1 MTHDQIQRA
10 LAAALADDRLLRAAD
25 LRENLP
31 PSGGVAGVLV
41 LRLVAD
47 APRDGVADGCG
58 FVVRCQGHRDGHR
71 APPLAVSSDLGEAE
85 RLARVHHARRVDRAM
100 PLIARIDYEPDARV
114 YRHLANAA
122 AWADRAA
129 CGIQGAAQ
137 EYERRC
143 EHAED
148 RRVHHMAADAAQAE
162 SEAEEKRQASEAAAL
177 AASKA
182 AEDLHRLTLEAEA
195 ASAAARSVPDGL
207 RIHTPNAVAA

>member
-10 LAAALADDRLLRAAD
+10 MAAALADDRALRAAD
-25 LRENLP
+25 LRETMP
-31 PSGGVAGVLV
+31 PTGGVGDIVV

-47 APRDGVADGCG
+47 SPREGVADGCG
-58 FVVRCQGHRDGHR
+58 FVVRAQGHPDGHR

-148 RRVHHMAADAAQAE
+148 RRVHHVAADAAQAE
-162 SEAEEKRQASEAAAL
+162 SEALAKRQAAKAAAES
-177 AASKA
+177 ASKA
-182 AEDLHRLTLEAEA
+182 AEHLRSLELEAEA
-195 ASAAARSVPDGL
+195 AAEAARTVPGGLHILNPAAA
-207 RIHTPNAVAA
+207 